1 MFLEYKEKFCNTSY
15 WDKAFEVA
23 YEVKDQELSTKEIAV
38 ISFLKA
44 IEYITNNKK

>member
-1 MFLEYKEKFCNTSY
+1 MFLKHKEKFCNTPY

-38 ISFLKA
+38 VSFLKA